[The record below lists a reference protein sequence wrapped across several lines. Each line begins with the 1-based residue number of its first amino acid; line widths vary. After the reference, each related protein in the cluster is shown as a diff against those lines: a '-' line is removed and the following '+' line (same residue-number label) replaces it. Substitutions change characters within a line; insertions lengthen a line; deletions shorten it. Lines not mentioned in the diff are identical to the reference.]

1 MKKLTALKTTKTEV
15 PVRHPS
21 KSSTGVPTVFESGSL
36 PAIERNILSTLNEM
50 ERWMEESFARPFS
63 GFRLMPF
70 RHMFQDLGA
79 KGDIAPSVDV
89 FEEGNDVVVKAELP
103 GMKRDD
109 VDVRLS
115 DNMLTISG
123 EKKSEA
129 SVERKDFIR
138 LERAYGSFS
147 RTVRLPEGVRAEG
160 VKAHFVDGVLE
171 VRIPRDEDKS
181 QVRHIDIE

>member
-1 MKKLTALKTTKTEV
+1 MKKLTTLKTGKTEV
-15 PVRHPS
+15 PVRNAG
-21 KSSTGVPTVFESGSL
+21 KSSATVPTVFEGGNL

-70 RHMFQDLGA
+70 RHMFHDLGT
-79 KGDIAPSVDV
+79 KGDISPSIDV
-89 FEEGNDVVVKAELP
+89 FEEKNEVVVKAELP
-103 GMKRDD
+103 GMKRED
-109 VDVRLS
+109 VDVRFS

-123 EKKSEA
+123 EKKSEG

-138 LERAYGSFS
+138 LERTYGSFS
-147 RTVRLPEGVRAEG
+147 RTIRLPDGVRPET

-171 VRIPRDEDKS
+171 VRIPRNESTS
-181 QVRHIDIE
+181 QVQHIEIE

>member
-1 MKKLTALKTTKTEV
+1 MKKLTALKSARTEV
-15 PVRHPS
+15 PVRHTG
-21 KSSTGVPTVFESGSL
+21 KSSTSAPTMVEGGNL

-70 RHMFQDLGA
+70 RHMFQDLGT
-79 KGDIAPSVDV
+79 KGDISPSVDV
-89 FEEGNDVVVKAELP
+89 FEEGNEVVVKAELP
-103 GMKRDD
+103 GMKRDE

-115 DNMLTISG
+115 NNMLTISG
-123 EKKSEA
+123 EKRSEG

-147 RTVRLPEGVRAEG
+147 RTVRLPEGVKAEG

-171 VRIPRDEDKS
+171 VRIPREENKS
-181 QVRHIDIE
+181 PVRHIDIE